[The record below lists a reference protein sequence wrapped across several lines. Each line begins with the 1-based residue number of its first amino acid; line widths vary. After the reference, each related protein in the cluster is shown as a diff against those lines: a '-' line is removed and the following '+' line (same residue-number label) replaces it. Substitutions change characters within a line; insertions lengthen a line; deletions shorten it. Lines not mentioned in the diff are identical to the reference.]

1 MQVDQVNV
9 RDDDAFKVWYAASS
23 AAVLVG
29 RPDAGPFVASA
40 SDTRAELLHGDA
52 EAEFGLYG
60 VYESRELVG
69 TSLLTLPRRENTSTV
84 FAKVMVAE
92 RARRRGVGT
101 ALLEHAVELTLAR
114 GRSAVVGQVSGPAG
128 ETLPGEEFARAR
140 GFETAMATTHRRLD
154 LPLDERRRAPLQQSV
169 QESSAEYRVEVWRD
183 VPDDCVDAY
192 CALLEAM
199 STDTPMGDLDSE
211 PEVWDRQRLRE
222 VTARRKAQGR
232 SGLTAVAYAPGG
244 DLVGNS
250 ELVIKPDS
258 AGHVSQ
264 ANTLVLRAH
273 RGHRL
278 GLALK
283 LANLD
288 ALSAEFPLAVA
299 VHTATEDT
307 NTPIIAVNEQL
318 GFLPVEREIHLRHR
332 L

>member
-1 MQVDQVNV
+1 MQVDQMDV
-9 RDDDAFKVWYAASS
+9 RDDDAFENWYAVSS

-29 RPDAGPFVASA
+29 RPDAGPSVASA
-40 SDTRAELLHGDA
+40 GDTRAEMLHGDA

-60 VYESRELVG
+60 VYERQELIG

-92 RARRRGVGT
+92 RSRRRGVGT
-101 ALLEHAVELTLAR
+101 ALLEHAVVLTLAR
-114 GRSAVVGQVSGPAG
+114 GRSAIVGQVSGPAG
-128 ETLPGEEFARAR
+128 ETLPGEEFAHER
-140 GFETAMATTHRRLD
+140 GFETAMATTHCRLD
-154 LPLDERRRAPLQQSV
+154 LPVDERRRAPLQQSV
-169 QESSAEYRVEVWRD
+169 QESSAAYRVEVWRD
-183 VPDDCVDAY
+183 VPDERVDAY

-199 STDTPMGDLDSE
+199 STDTPMGNLGTE
-211 PEVWDRQRLRE
+211 PEVWNRE
-222 VTARRKAQGR
+222 RFGEVSARRKAQGR
-232 SGLTAVAYAPGG
+232 SGLTAVAYGPDG

-258 AGHVSQ
+258 AGQVSQ

-288 ALSAEFPLAVA
+288 ALSAQFPLAVA
-299 VHTATEDT
+299 VHTTTEDT

-318 GFLPVEREIHLRHR
+318 GFLPVEREIHLRRR